1 MIELPPLAAPSLPSR
16 DPLPSDS
23 LLKHHLLDIQN
34 VSVLI
39 PSKLKWKPLQDS
51 CQSNFNPMSWLM
63 SHYSWLLYPNSPTR
77 QTGIIIVLGKCV
89 ALGWGHVISSLVLP
103 ITLPWWFRGSSLTC
117 FLMKAPAQNHPP
129 LGFQRIHGQTQ
140 SCCSSCLAPLG
151 CCFIWLLQFSL
162 FILSRVPPWPQKWFT
177 AGAPYLGI
185 HNWNGYSFILSIIST
200 FWLREFEWV
209 SVPCK
214 QTHLEGDGCHM
225 CMLKIGMPSL
235 RRGYFSQIWKLKVLS
250 INALKVH
257 LRHLF
262 KSKDS
267 KDADSRLHPI
277 LITKVAL

>member
-1 MIELPPLAAPSLPSR
+1 MFQCLYLLSWSESLFKTLVNLISTQCLGLCPITPDSFTQTLPPDRQALLLSLENALLWAEVMS
-16 DPLPSDS
+16 S
-23 LLKHHLLDIQN
+23 LLWCYPSPFPGGSGAQVWPAFSWRLRPRIIHLWA
-34 VSVLI
+34 
-39 PSKLKWKPLQDS
+39 SK
-51 CQSNFNPMSWLM
+51 
-63 SHYSWLLYPNSPTR
+63 
-77 QTGIIIVLGKCV
+77 
-89 ALGWGHVISSLVLP
+89 
-103 ITLPWWFRGSSLTC
+103 
-117 FLMKAPAQNHPP
+117 
-129 LGFQRIHGQTQ
+129 GFMVRPK